1 MSVYKETHGVHQ
13 KVKTSQLL
21 GGIDEDSR
29 ESYSLNALCF
39 GCCLVSKVLLRKII
53 QYFKNII
60 IWYSPLAHMMNFT
73 MNLINETYH
82 SYKRINITLLNF
94 ENIE

>member
-29 ESYSLNALCF
+29 ESYSLNAVCF
-39 GCCLVSKVLLRKII
+39 GCCLVKLRA
-53 QYFKNII
+53 F
-60 IWYSPLAHMMNFT
+60 
-73 MNLINETYH
+73 
-82 SYKRINITLLNF
+82 
-94 ENIE
+94 